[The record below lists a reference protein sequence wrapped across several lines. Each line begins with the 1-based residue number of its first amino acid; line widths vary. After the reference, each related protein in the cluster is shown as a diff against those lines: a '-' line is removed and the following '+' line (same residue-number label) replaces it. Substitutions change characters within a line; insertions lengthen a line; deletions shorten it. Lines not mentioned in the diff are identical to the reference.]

1 MGSVKK
7 VLRFFSSLSDRIS
20 IKLKLIIVFAIVLVG
35 LLGLTLFSYASLDKL
50 NAEMSNVYEVDLAAM
65 NVTQQ
70 LKTDLVDYNQRTI
83 MATRTNRG
91 QLGNFVKDMQK
102 LKATISE
109 HIEEVKKIDLDED
122 KRILIE
128 NLEFSW
134 QKVLDKSTDL
144 EREISNNNGSRVLDI
159 FTGNVREVNSAMTN
173 AEAIYGIKYREV
185 IASKALIQETKESAV
200 VTNLTILGIVLILTG
215 LGGWILY
222 QSIVT
227 RLKTLAI
234 LNTSIADGNLT
245 MDKME
250 VTNDEIGVLAK
261 SANYIM
267 DNLKVMILEVRNS
280 VQTMSN
286 NVASVTQA
294 IDENYSTTESIA
306 ANVEEMSKGVAEQAA
321 HSEKSLVH
329 ISELDTSVKEILHII
344 DDFKDS
350 LANTFSKIESGSG
363 ELQET
368 SEQIKQVEESNK
380 LMIESFDSLSK
391 ELVQIREYSEEIV
404 GISKSTNI
412 LSLNASIEAA
422 RAGELGKG
430 FAVVANEIRKLS
442 AETTRVAN
450 GVKEVVV
457 RNEEKTNEFKET
469 LELSNQRVTSGT
481 ATFQS
486 AYNMFQ
492 EINHMIESMN
502 KQMIVV
508 MESANH
514 IKSQS
519 ELVTNNMSDISA
531 ISEETSA
538 AIQEIAA
545 STSQQ
550 VNNLKG
556 VVDSVKEQSKL
567 SSKVDENM
575 NRFKLD

>member
-1 MGSVKK
+1 MGLVKK
-7 VLRFFSSLSDRIS
+7 VLRFFSSLSNRFS
-20 IKLKLIIVFAIVLVG
+20 IKLKLLTVFAIVILGIV
-35 LLGLTLFSYASLDKL
+35 GLTLFSYASLDKL
-50 NAEMSNVYEVDLAAM
+50 NAEMSNVYDVDLAAM

-70 LKTDLVDYNQRTI
+70 LKTELVDYNQRTI

-109 HIEEVKKIDLDED
+109 RIEEVKNIDLPKD
-122 KRILIE
+122 KKILVE
-128 NLEFSW
+128 LMDTSW
-134 QKVLDKSTDL
+134 QKVVENSTEL
-144 EREISNNNGSRVLDI
+144 ETEIQNNNGPRILDL
-159 FTGNVREVNSAMTN
+159 FTVNVREVNNALQN

-185 IASKALIQETKESAV
+185 IASKELIQETKESAV
-200 VTNLTILGIVLILTG
+200 VYNLTILVIVLVLAG

-267 DNLKVMILEVRNS
+267 DNLKAMILEVRNS

-286 NVASVTQA
+286 NVASVTQS

-329 ISELDTSVKEILHII
+329 ISELDNSVKEILHII
-344 DDFKDS
+344 DEFKDS
-350 LANTFSKIESGSG
+350 LANTFSKIASGSS

-368 SEQIKQVEESNK
+368 SDQIKQVEESNK

-502 KQMIVV
+502 KQMVVV